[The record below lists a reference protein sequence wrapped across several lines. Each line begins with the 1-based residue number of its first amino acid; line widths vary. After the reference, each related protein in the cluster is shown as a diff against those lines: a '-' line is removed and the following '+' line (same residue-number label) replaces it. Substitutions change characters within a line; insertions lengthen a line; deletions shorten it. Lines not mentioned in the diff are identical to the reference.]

1 MNVRRFR
8 PPLDVALP
16 AAASGLL
23 FLLAFPPMPPLA
35 AAVVCL
41 VPIALAAARIGDGD
55 QPLGA
60 GIRLGW
66 WFGVFGF
73 GATLYWIA
81 IALSIYTKLAIAG
94 YFGALFVR
102 AAIAAGGIGTLVA
115 ARRATGAP
123 LAILL
128 PIAWVAWE
136 KLTELLPQLGFPWL
150 PLGLAVAKAPLL
162 AQSADLSGVHGTSL
176 WIIAIDGLVADAIL
190 AQRRG
195 KPLLAAWLPRMAIAA
210 ALVAAVLGYGEWRMR
225 TVTLR
230 DVAPIAIVQ
239 PNVPQEDKWQESNR
253 DRIVA
258 MMASG
263 TRTALASGH
272 PKLVVW
278 PEVSLPGFLVEH
290 PEWRDTLVALGTGGH
305 APILF
310 GVIDLQYAAPT
321 TSAGVPADFEYF
333 NAAMLTDS
341 LGRVGDYPVTRKQYL
356 VPVVERVPFL
366 NPKWFGSFKY
376 FGGFGVGKG
385 ATVYREPWGGFG
397 VLICYESIFPSQARA
412 LRRNGADVL
421 INITN
426 DAWFGRSIAPWQHQA
441 HMRLRAIETRSGV
454 IRSANTG
461 ISGYIDP
468 LGREHGATD
477 IFVPAART
485 YQAQTSD
492 ARTLFVVVGDWV
504 GWGCIAAS
512 AVLVGLAI
520 RPRSVR
526 RPPGSE
532 GSSVG
537 VATAG

>member
-94 YFGALFVR
+94 YFGALFVM

>member
-55 QPLGA
+55 QPSGA

-94 YFGALFVR
+94 YFGALFVM